1 MYRILFLFYQVQEEV
16 KDVKVGTLIALMVA
30 PGEDWKNVEIPSA
43 AVLPPSVPSPPSAPR
58 AKIQPTAT
66 APSEVE

>member
-1 MYRILFLFYQVQEEV
+1 V

-43 AVLPPSVPSPPSAPR
+43 AAPPVPSAPS
-58 AKIQPTAT
+58 AKTKPATTALS
-66 APSEVE
+66 PLE

>member
-1 MYRILFLFYQVQEEV
+1 MYRITLLYQVQEEV

-43 AVLPPSVPSPPSAPR
+43 AAPPPPSVPSPVSAPSTKTKPSV
-58 AKIQPTAT
+58 A

>member
-1 MYRILFLFYQVQEEV
+1 LHQVQQDV

-43 AVLPPSVPSPPSAPR
+43 AAPPVPSAPSPPSTPS
-58 AKIQPTAT
+58 AKTKPAAT
-66 APSEVE
+66 ALSPVE

>member
-1 MYRILFLFYQVQEEV
+1 M

-43 AVLPPSVPSPPSAPR
+43 AVPPPSVPLSPSAPS
-58 AKIQPTAT
+58 AKTEQTSV
-66 APSEVE
+66 APSILE